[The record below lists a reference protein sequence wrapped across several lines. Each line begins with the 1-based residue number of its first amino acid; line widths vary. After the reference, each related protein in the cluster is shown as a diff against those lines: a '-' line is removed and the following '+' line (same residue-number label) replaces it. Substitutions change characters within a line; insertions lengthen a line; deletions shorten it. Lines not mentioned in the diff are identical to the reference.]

1 MLCWFQVYSK
11 VIQLSI
17 YVYLFFS
24 KFFSHYRLLQDI
36 EYSSLS
42 YPVGPY
48 CLSILYIVVGICKS
62 QTPNL
67 SFPAPAIRFGN
78 HNFIFYVCES
88 ISVF

>member
-1 MLCWFQVYSK
+1 MYSK
-11 VIQLSI
+11 VIQFTES
-17 YVYLFFS
+17 VLFQIIF
-24 KFFSHYRLLQDI
+24 HYRLLQDI